1 MIETIVKSINGTFVY
16 ENPAVLWGLLGII
29 PLLIW
34 YVYSHTKRAHV
45 HVTMISDFEGVQNGI
60 AKYSMHI
67 PIVFR
72 TLAYAALI
80 IALARPVSIDT
91 FADSTS
97 YGVDIVLAL
106 DISGSMLAR
115 DLKPDRIEASKDI
128 AARFINSRP
137 QDRIGLVIFSGESFT
152 QCPLTTD
159 HTTLV
164 NLLDEVK
171 TGMIEDGTAIG
182 MGIAL
187 AVSRLRESSAISKVV
202 ILLTDGV
209 NNRGDIDPTTAS
221 ELAKN
226 EGIRLYTIG
235 VGSRGKA
242 PYPVQTPF
250 GTQIQYVDSDIDEV
264 SLRKIADVTGGK
276 YYRATNNQEML
287 DIYKEIDALE
297 KTKIEDITFTTKQEE
312 YVFFVLLAIALLGIE
327 MILKYTICK
336 RFP

>member
-1 MIETIVKSINGTFVY
+1 MVETIVKCINGTFVY
-16 ENPAVLWGLLGII
+16 ENPAFLWGLVGIV
-29 PLLIW
+29 PLLAW

-45 HVTMISDFEGVQNGI
+45 QVTTVSDFQGLRNGVLFYI
-60 AKYSMHI
+60 MHI
-67 PIVFR
+67 PFVFR
-72 TLAYAALI
+72 VLAYAALI
-80 IALARPVSIDT
+80 IALARPVSVDT

-97 YGVDIVLAL
+97 YGVDIVLTL

-159 HTTLV
+159 HATLV
-164 NLLDEVK
+164 NLLDEVE

-182 MGIAL
+182 MGMAL
-187 AVSRLRESSAISKVV
+187 AVSRLRESTAISKVV

-209 NNRGDIDPTTAS
+209 NNRGDIDPITAA
-221 ELAKN
+221 ELAKK
-226 EGIRLYTIG
+226 EGVRIYTIG

-242 PYPVQTPF
+242 PYPVQTVF
-250 GTQIQYVDSDIDEV
+250 GTQIQFVDTDIDEA
-264 SLRKIADVTGGK
+264 SLQKIADVTGGK
-276 YYRATNNQEML
+276 YYRATNNQEMMS
-287 DIYKEIDALE
+287 IYEEIDALE
-297 KTKIEDITFTTKQEE
+297 KTKIEDVTFTTKQEE
-312 YVFFVLLAIALLGIE
+312 YVFFVLLAIVLLSIE
-327 MILKYTICK
+327 MIMKYTICK